1 MGNAVY
7 RDFDAE
13 AMEAQYNPR
22 LAVEDVDGVIADWAS
37 RSAAFTARTACEL
50 DLAYG
55 PRPEE
60 TLDLYKPET
69 PGGPVLIFI
78 HGGYWRA
85 LDKQPYAFSTAPL
98 VAAGALVASIN
109 YTLCPAV
116 TLDEIV
122 RQSRAAGAWVWRNAA
137 AHGGDASRIHVAG
150 HSAGGH
156 LAAMMAATRWPDFA
170 DDLPT
175 DLLKSATTVSGV
187 FDLEPILSTP
197 VNEDVR
203 MDAAMAAR
211 NSPMALQPAHDLAMT
226 VAVGGAET
234 DEFRRQSRE
243 FRDQWANQLGAIDY
257 IETEGE
263 NHFTVVEGQADP
275 DNPITRALLRHMGL

>member
-1 MGNAVY
+1 MGQAVY
-7 RDFDAE
+7 RGFDAD
-13 AMEAQYNPR
+13 AMELQYNPR
-22 LAVEDVDGVIADWAS
+22 LAVDDVDRVIADWTQ
-37 RSAAFTARTACEL
+37 RSADFTAQISCEL

-55 PRPEE
+55 PRAQE
-60 TLDLYKPET
+60 TLDLYKPAT

-85 LDKQPYAFSTAPL
+85 LDKQPYAFSTQPL

-122 RQSRAAGAWVWRNAA
+122 RQSRAACAWVWRNAA
-137 AHGGDASRIHVAG
+137 AHGADPDRIHVTG

-156 LAAMMAATRWPDFA
+156 LAAMMAATRWPEFA
-170 DDLPT
+170 HGLPA
-175 DLLKSATTVSGV
+175 DLLKSATAVSGL

-197 VNEDVR
+197 VNDDVR

-211 NSPMALQPAHDLAMT
+211 NSPMALTPAHDMPMT
-226 VAVGGAET
+226 IAVGGGET

-243 FRDQWANQLGAIDY
+243 FRDHWADRLGTIDY
-257 IETEGE
+257 IETAGE

-275 DNPITRALLRHMGL
+275 DNPITRALLGHLGL